1 MQSAIGMD
9 DDHFLINADPSEEVL
24 GNDITVSFSATGEKE
39 DQTTFFSIAIESEE
53 NAHLSDEYLFNE
65 SGIAEILTTDN
76 QKLALHRLDDSDSSS
91 TDYWFSL
98 DGTNKVDFELNF
110 SSFEGESEDPLHTLA
125 IYTSIGE
132 TLDVSRNKII
142 KLKKTESIRLSLTW
156 LNEIVPTE
164 VTDKVDETESGE
176 EPDKMD
182 KANDSTEE
190 PTLPNASEPPAV
202 PASKGNV
209 SSTNLSTPGEVI
221 LALDQ
226 NTFSFKGNSIDK
238 NPEAKITGPA
248 PTHDKVEKAYGYLAA
263 YDGTTETWVEV
274 EGSEFSDSRA
284 IDIKYRFNKNT
295 LTLDELLHTR
305 YSFFVGSARIDGV
318 DKTLNPPARSD
329 VFYLADLF
337 KIGFRDWAVDYYP
350 DAHNNGIA
358 IKNIS
363 ELATAYKIY
372 KNYTLNITA
381 TPNSVTYQAGE
392 NATLDFIISSPD
404 HDLKK
409 DTYVYID
416 LQDSLGDAIPTDGT
430 LVISSGDVKKNT
442 SPDHLITLKVT
453 KDIIKGRTFGFNY
466 TYQLPYGSKPGDHQI
481 EAFVNSGS
489 QYGVTETSYEVTPVT
504 EGWHIVDVSS
514 NTDTPY
520 PGDEVIYTVDIK
532 NFGNSPITLDNF
544 KATIGGIVF
553 DEQTNLNKEI
563 QPDDTITIPVTIKT
577 NGLTSGVNTVE
588 LTVTDSNSVSETLSK
603 ELIMI
608 ETSFSLKPS
617 IAVTNGVVSAKLTS
631 TTLRATPASQLW
643 QYRDGNGEWINGTG
657 TTTNTN
663 QVVTYSLPMNE
674 IDALK
679 ALTDSATRQYR
690 AVLTN
695 ANGKKEYS
703 NPVYFAEIN
712 DLIKMATIDSGTDF
726 DLSLETLSTYYYD
739 EVAKDPTKPF
749 SDAATFTKLLLEA
762 YDAGGT
768 SQLEK
773 VYYKHIYD
781 LKDPNLLARHRS
793 FDEGESQSYPYN
805 QYDKATDHGDR
816 NFQWGKDNAGDNSS
830 PFHNIVS
837 SIIHPMDAV
846 LQDGVLLTGSGFI
859 DLEKKA
865 QAYLDGDTNTE
876 RKYTVDIKATENG
889 TEAAPTVIV
898 FQVQTSWQM
907 FSLEHANGKNGKVGP
922 AKVDITDMATLYDI
936 KHAMI
941 DFAKWVKVNGD
952 GTVVFAVTDVE
963 HAGTF
968 SAISD
973 PYLTNDMDS
982 LITALEGWDIF
993 GNCEHVHYTSD
1004 ALKNALEAV
1013 NSTDLA
1019 GWVDKNGTP
1028 ILDSAEKVG
1037 VIIGGTTEN
1046 KDGING
1052 YSAVFPAVA
1061 GIDTYHTIE
1070 TVSGQVL
1077 DGRPRLSW
1085 LDTPANID
1093 TVRNSGGTQY
1103 KDVTTREA
1111 LVETFKDIMNQSTA
1125 KKGAAEDTIIEDT
1138 IQSEFD
1144 YVPGSVKIVRTDE
1157 SGTEDV
1163 TAIADDDPNL
1173 VFSLDESGNQ
1183 VISYQFGTVE
1193 YGSKI
1198 NLRFDLQAKDDY
1210 IGSNNVYT
1218 NIGVPNLSYVTDLS
1232 EPTSQDYTDTPK
1244 VNVPIRFPIVD
1255 GSEAI
1260 VRLGTDVGLKT
1271 DERLKASDIVA
1282 GIEDYV
1288 DNYSQINGDVTY
1300 QWELLE
1306 TDGNGEILYE
1316 TDENGE
1322 IITEQ
1327 IHETD
1332 DKGQIVFEKDT
1343 EGNII
1348 YDQVDG
1354 KNIPRAIF
1362 TEMKLPKISTTLVY
1376 DARTGTITDSSGN
1389 LPLYNDTFKAD
1400 ALGRYPFRLKVNFAP
1415 NDAEEE
1421 SGVQVGSLTKSGNV
1435 TVIVEEVEVMPLPK
1449 TGGPGHQIYL
1459 MLGLILTIG
1468 SGITILNRQK
1478 KT

>member
-284 IDIKYRFNKNT
+284 RDIKYRFNENT

-363 ELATAYKIY
+363 ELATAYEIY

-392 NATLDFIISSPD
+392 
-404 HDLKK
+404 
-409 DTYVYID
+409 
-416 LQDSLGDAIPTDGT
+416 
-430 LVISSGDVKKNT
+430 
-442 SPDHLITLKVT
+442 
-453 KDIIKGRTFGFNY
+453 
-466 TYQLPYGSKPGDHQI
+466 
-481 EAFVNSGS
+481 
-489 QYGVTETSYEVTPVT
+489 
-504 EGWHIVDVSS
+504 
-514 NTDTPY
+514 
-520 PGDEVIYTVDIK
+520 
-532 NFGNSPITLDNF
+532 
-544 KATIGGIVF
+544 
-553 DEQTNLNKEI
+553 
-563 QPDDTITIPVTIKT
+563 
-577 NGLTSGVNTVE
+577 
-588 LTVTDSNSVSETLSK
+588 
-603 ELIMI
+603 
-608 ETSFSLKPS
+608 
-617 IAVTNGVVSAKLTS
+617 
-631 TTLRATPASQLW
+631 
-643 QYRDGNGEWINGTG
+643 
-657 TTTNTN
+657 
-663 QVVTYSLPMNE
+663 
-674 IDALK
+674 
-679 ALTDSATRQYR
+679 
-690 AVLTN
+690 
-695 ANGKKEYS
+695 
-703 NPVYFAEIN
+703 PVYFAEIN
-712 DLIKMATIDSGTDF
+712 DLIKMATIDSGTDL

-781 LKDPNLLARHRS
+781 LKDPNLLAGYRS
-793 FDEGESQSYPYN
+793 FNEGKSKSYPYN
-805 QYDKATDHGDR
+805 QYDNATDHGDR
-816 NFQWGKDNAGDNSS
+816 NFQWGKDKSKANSS
-830 PFHNIVS
+830 PFHNIVP
-837 SIIHPMDAV
+837 SIINPMDAV

-1004 ALKNALEAV
+1004 ALKNTLEAV

-1046 KDGING
+1046 TDRENG

-1173 VFSLDESGNQ
+1173 VFSFDESGNQ

-1389 LPLYNDTFKAD
+1389 LPLYNDIFKAD